1 MDAAEALSRYREIRK
16 TTQRMLEAARAGEWD
31 RLVELE
37 AARRDLIGAVTAESV
52 SFGPLAAEKDA
63 LIQAVLE
70 ADREITALTRAW
82 MDEMNEVL
90 ASVHAQRRLERAYHG
105 G

>member
-1 MDAAEALSRYREIRK
+1 
-16 TTQRMLEAARAGEWD
+16 
-31 RLVELE
+31 
-37 AARRDLIGAVTAESV
+37 V